1 MQSVI
6 IIGMQMIIIGT
17 NIGFFMQPKRFS
29 SIDMFRGFAI
39 LTMVPANFMVGIL
52 IIPAWLKHAPDIGL
66 TVIDLI
72 APFFIF
78 AIGLTYGL
86 SFHRRLERDGAFR
99 TYSYFL
105 TRYLAIIGLGAI
117 ISAGET
123 ALGKNISGIDWGVL
137 QAIGMAGLVTLLVI
151 HLPSLYRWLIGAGIL
166 VVYQIILDN
175 FLLDLTLRSP
185 HGGLFGS
192 VDWAAM
198 MILGTALADLFHSEG
213 WKKKV
218 FPWASVLILG
228 LGIALAFLAPVS
240 KHRVS
245 SSYVLITLGISA
257 LLFLLF
263 HWASEQFHWN
273 SRLLLAWGKNPLVLY
288 FLHYLLIGIFFL
300 PDIPILYASAP
311 LWLVLVELLLLL
323 VIISM
328 VALWMDRKNIL
339 IAL

>member
-1 MQSVI
+1 MEMNMQ
-6 IIGMQMIIIGT
+6 T
-17 NIGFFMQPKRFS
+17 KRIA

-39 LTMVPANFMVGIL
+39 LTMVPANFMVGIQ

-86 SFHRRLERDGAFR
+86 AFRRRLERDGAFR

-123 ALGKNISGIDWGVL
+123 ALGQNPSGIDWGVL
-137 QAIGMAGLVTLLVI
+137 QAIGMAGLVTLLTI
-151 HLPSLYRWLIGAGIL
+151 RLPSIYRWLIGAGIL
-166 VVYQIILDN
+166 VVYQLILDH

-192 VDWAAM
+192 LDWSAL
-198 MILGTALADLFHSEG
+198 MILGTALADLFHAENRSR
-213 WKKKV
+213 K
-218 FPWASVLILG
+218 FYLWASLAVLAV
-228 LGIALAFLAPVS
+228 GIGVAVIAPVS

-245 SSYVLITLGISA
+245 ASYVLITLGISA

-263 HWASEQFHWN
+263 HWVSEWLHWN
-273 SRLLLAWGKNPLVLY
+273 SRILLAWGKNPLVLY
-288 FLHYLLIGIFFL
+288 FLHYLLIGLFF
-300 PDIPILYASAP
+300 IPGIPMLYATAP
-311 LWLVLVELLLLL
+311 LWVVILEMAFILS
-323 VIISM
+323 IISAL
-328 VALWMDRKNIL
+328 ALWMDRKNIL